1 MMSYTFSEGDKV
13 KVVRRGSH
21 DNPVGTVFTIMHVD
35 TDANGT
41 QPYQDDEGTWYY
53 ENEIEL
59 LDERKETADTLKV
72 SLDLSKHENEVKIG
86 QVRTDGQGCVILVIA
101 PIEALSK
108 GDFNSVV
115 LVDPYTDGSIEYQ
128 LNGVTRNQS
137 ATGIIEEFPILLD
150 AELTAK
156 AV

>member
-1 MMSYTFSEGDKV
+1 MTSFKFSEGDKV
-13 KVVRRGSH
+13 KVVATGTH
-21 DNPVGTVFTIMHVD
+21 DSPIGTVTTIERVD
-35 TDANGT
+35 TNPSGS
-41 QPYQDDEGTWYY
+41 QPYQDEHGTWYY
-53 ENEIEL
+53 ECEIEFV
-59 LDERKETADTLKV
+59 DERKETADTLKV

-86 QVRTDGQGCVILVIA
+86 QVRTDGQGCVIIVIA

-137 ATGIIEEFPILLD
+137 ATDIIEEFPILLD